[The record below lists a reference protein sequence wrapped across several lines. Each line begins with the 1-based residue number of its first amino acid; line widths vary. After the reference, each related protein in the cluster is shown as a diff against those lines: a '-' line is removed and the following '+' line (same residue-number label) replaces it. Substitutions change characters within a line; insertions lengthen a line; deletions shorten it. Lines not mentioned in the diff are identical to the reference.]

1 MKNLMA
7 KNGRKRNAH
16 LPLLELSVPL
26 AAAIFLVFGALDVVR
41 ADNVSE
47 ANGPGPTPAPAKAV
61 RRTPAKQSSGK
72 EVEAKAVEQPPIK
85 KTEPWKITVGVP
97 GWLASTT
104 GTTGFKG
111 VNAPVDIGF
120 HQVFPK
126 LNLVLSFGG
135 EVRNGRFGVLGDLL
149 YLNGQA
155 GFSGS
160 GLVGRIGMGL
170 QQFLS
175 ESFGSWRVIEGPR
188 GWLDVLAGFR
198 FTYLGE
204 QLNLNPNV
212 AQVDAAS
219 TELVDRFAQ
228 QLETRV
234 SDVRTLIQQEIADK
248 LTSLKGNRPPLPVA
262 PLAGRL
268 TDQIAGLIQGELQSR
283 EAELTAAIRTGVQS
297 RVNQLK
303 SQLES
308 QISNTLITQLNRN
321 FSFYD
326 NWFDPVIGLRGRF
339 NLTKALYLIG
349 ESDVG
354 GFGIGSDI
362 AVQEYAALGCQVT
375 RYIHT
380 EIGYRFLYDEFRDE
394 GSANFLW
401 KMSLY
406 GPQITTS
413 ISF

>member
-1 MKNLMA
+1 
-7 KNGRKRNAH
+7 
-16 LPLLELSVPL
+16 
-26 AAAIFLVFGALDVVR
+26 
-41 ADNVSE
+41 
-47 ANGPGPTPAPAKAV
+47 
-61 RRTPAKQSSGK
+61 
-72 EVEAKAVEQPPIK
+72 
-85 KTEPWKITVGVP
+85 
-97 GWLASTT
+97 
-104 GTTGFKG
+104 
-111 VNAPVDIGF
+111 
-120 HQVFPK
+120 
-126 LNLVLSFGG
+126 
-135 EVRNGRFGVLGDLL
+135 
-149 YLNGQA
+149 
-155 GFSGS
+155 
-160 GLVGRIGMGL
+160 MGL

-175 ESFGSWRVIEGPR
+175 EFFGSWRVIEGPR

-228 QLETRV
+228 QLETRD
-234 SDVRTLIQQEIADK
+234 SDVRTLIQQEIVDK

-339 NLTKALYLIG
+339 NLTKAFYLIG
-349 ESDVG
+349 EP
-354 GFGIGSDI
+354 GSVSKPL
-362 AVQEYAALGCQVT
+362 A
-375 RYIHT
+375 
-380 EIGYRFLYDEFRDE
+380 
-394 GSANFLW
+394 
-401 KMSLY
+401 KSLAKADK
-406 GPQITTS
+406 
-413 ISF
+413 